1 MEEDRTRQE
10 QEQKKMAGRPETQQ
24 NSPHSR
30 RLPMPGGKDPDR
42 GEEEQ
47 EPVVDTGFMQEKIK
61 ARPVNHRKIL
71 RRTLGTA
78 GLAVLFG
85 GVACLVFLVMEPVIS
100 RLLYPD
106 EHKVQE
112 VTFSED
118 GQTADSAAGSSLETE
133 EINPEDMIQN
143 DSDLAS
149 SAASAAAEKAAD
161 EAARKAAK
169 AAAEAVDASG
179 ENLDQEIGQVID
191 SRAYTAADYQKIYG
205 MLNDTATEASKS
217 VVVVTRITADSTWYG
232 EEYENSGKAP
242 GLIVAEHEKQI
253 LILCEDQ
260 AVQGADE
267 ITVTFPDGTLM
278 KGQVVGIDTVSGYA
292 VVGVDGT
299 KISDSAR
306 QNFAVAELGSSKQ
319 SNLTGTPVIAL
330 GAPAGTVGSVSYGIV
345 TSTSTSLD
353 VIDASYKLLTTDIYG
368 SSAASGVLINL
379 SGQVLGIIDM
389 DYNGTD
395 MKNMISAVGITDMK
409 PLIGQLSN
417 GEKPAY
423 LGIHGADVPE
433 NVTKEQGVPQGAYVR
448 KVEEGSPAMAAG
460 VISGDVITEFDGT
473 SITTWSELLTK
484 LRSHQPGDDVTLKV
498 QRTGNDGYQEETL
511 QVSLQGQP
519 GK

>member
-1 MEEDRTRQE
+1 M
-10 QEQKKMAGRPETQQ
+10 
-24 NSPHSR
+24 
-30 RLPMPGGKDPDR
+30 
-42 GEEEQ
+42 
-47 EPVVDTGFMQEKIK
+47 DTGFMQEKIK

-106 EHKVQE
+106 ENKVQE

-118 GQTADSAAGSSLETE
+118 GQTMDSAAGSSLETE
-133 EINPEDMIQN
+133 EINPADMIQN

-149 SAASAAAEKAAD
+149 SAASAAAEKAAA
-161 EAARKAAK
+161 EAARK

-179 ENLDQEIGQVID
+179 ENLDQEIGQIID

-205 MLNDTATEASKS
+205 MLNDTAAKASKS
-217 VVVVTRITADSTWYG
+217 VAVVTRITADSTWYG

-242 GLIVAEHEKQI
+242 GLIVAEHDKQI

-278 KGQVVGIDTVSGYA
+278 KGKTVGIDTVSGYA

-306 QNFAVAELGSSKQ
+306 QNFAIAELGSSKQ

-389 DYNGTD
+389 DYNGAD

-409 PLIGQLSN
+409 ALIGQLSN

-484 LRSHQPGDDVTLKV
+484 LRSHQPGDDVKLKV
-498 QRTGNDGYQEETL
+498 QRTGNDGYQEESLQATL
-511 QVSLQGQP
+511 QEQP
-519 GK
+519 AK

>member
-1 MEEDRTRQE
+1 
-10 QEQKKMAGRPETQQ
+10 MAGRPETQQ

-106 EHKVQE
+106 ENKVQE

-118 GQTADSAAGSSLETE
+118 GQTMDSAAGSSLETE
-133 EINPEDMIQN
+133 EINPADMIQN

-149 SAASAAAEKAAD
+149 SAASAAAEKAAA
-161 EAARKAAK
+161 EAARK

-179 ENLDQEIGQVID
+179 ENLDQEIGQIID

-205 MLNDTATEASKS
+205 MLNDTAAKASKS
-217 VVVVTRITADSTWYG
+217 VAVVTRITADSTWYG

-242 GLIVAEHEKQI
+242 GLIVAEHDEQI

-278 KGQVVGIDTVSGYA
+278 KGKTVGIDTVSGYA

-306 QNFAVAELGSSKQ
+306 QNFAIAELGSSKQ

-389 DYNGTD
+389 DYNGAD

-409 PLIGQLSN
+409 ALIGQLSN

-484 LRSHQPGDDVTLKV
+484 LRSHQPGDDVKLKV
-498 QRTGNDGYQEETL
+498 QRTGNDGYQEESLQATL
-511 QVSLQGQP
+511 QEQP
-519 GK
+519 AK

>member
-106 EHKVQE
+106 ENKVQE

-118 GQTADSAAGSSLETE
+118 GQTMDSAAGSSLETE
-133 EINPEDMIQN
+133 EINPADMIQN

-149 SAASAAAEKAAD
+149 SAASAAAEKAAA
-161 EAARKAAK
+161 EAARK

-179 ENLDQEIGQVID
+179 ENLDQEIGQIID

-205 MLNDTATEASKS
+205 MLNDTAAKASKS
-217 VVVVTRITADSTWYG
+217 VAVVTRITADSTWYG

-242 GLIVAEHEKQI
+242 GLIVAEHDEQI

-278 KGQVVGIDTVSGYA
+278 KGKTVGIDTVSGYA

-306 QNFAVAELGSSKQ
+306 QNFAIAELGSSKQ

-389 DYNGTD
+389 DYNGAD
-395 MKNMISAVGITDMK
+395 MKNMISEVGITDMK
-409 PLIGQLSN
+409 ALIGQLSN

-484 LRSHQPGDDVTLKV
+484 LRSHQPGDDVKLKV
-498 QRTGNDGYQEETL
+498 QRTGNDGYQEESLQATL
-511 QVSLQGQP
+511 QEQP
-519 GK
+519 AK

>member
-1 MEEDRTRQE
+1 M
-10 QEQKKMAGRPETQQ
+10 
-24 NSPHSR
+24 
-30 RLPMPGGKDPDR
+30 
-42 GEEEQ
+42 
-47 EPVVDTGFMQEKIK
+47 DTGFMQEKIK

-106 EHKVQE
+106 ENKVQE

-118 GQTADSAAGSSLETE
+118 GQTMDSAAGSSLETE
-133 EINPEDMIQN
+133 EINPADMIQN

-149 SAASAAAEKAAD
+149 SAASAAAEKAAA
-161 EAARKAAK
+161 EAARK

-179 ENLDQEIGQVID
+179 ENLDQEIGQIID

-205 MLNDTATEASKS
+205 MLNDTAAKASKS
-217 VVVVTRITADSTWYG
+217 VAVVTRITADSTWYG

-242 GLIVAEHEKQI
+242 GLIVAEHDEQI

-278 KGQVVGIDTVSGYA
+278 KGKTVGIDTVSGYA

-306 QNFAVAELGSSKQ
+306 QNFAIAELGSSKQ

-389 DYNGTD
+389 DYNGAD

-409 PLIGQLSN
+409 ALIGQLSN

-484 LRSHQPGDDVTLKV
+484 RRSHQPGDDGKLKV
-498 QRTGNDGYQEETL
+498 QRTGNDGYQEESLQATL
-511 QVSLQGQP
+511 QEQP
-519 GK
+519 AK

>member
-1 MEEDRTRQE
+1 M
-10 QEQKKMAGRPETQQ
+10 
-24 NSPHSR
+24 
-30 RLPMPGGKDPDR
+30 
-42 GEEEQ
+42 
-47 EPVVDTGFMQEKIK
+47 DTGFMQEKIK

-106 EHKVQE
+106 ENKVQE

-118 GQTADSAAGSSLETE
+118 GQTMDSAAGSSLETE
-133 EINPEDMIQN
+133 EINPADMIQN
-143 DSDLAS
+143 DSELAS
-149 SAASAAAEKAAD
+149 SAASAAAEKAAA
-161 EAARKAAK
+161 EAARK

-205 MLNDTATEASKS
+205 MLNDTAAKASKS
-217 VVVVTRITADSTWYG
+217 VAVVTRITADSTWYG

-242 GLIVAEHEKQI
+242 GLIVAEHDKQI

-278 KGQVVGIDTVSGYA
+278 KGKTVGIDTVSGYA

-306 QNFAVAELGSSKQ
+306 QNFAIAELGSSKQ

-389 DYNGTD
+389 DYNGAD

-409 PLIGQLSN
+409 ALIGQLSN

-484 LRSHQPGDDVTLKV
+484 LRSHQPGDDVKLKV
-498 QRTGNDGYQEETL
+498 QRTGNDGYQEESLQATL
-511 QVSLQGQP
+511 QEQP
-519 GK
+519 AK

>member
-1 MEEDRTRQE
+1 M
-10 QEQKKMAGRPETQQ
+10 
-24 NSPHSR
+24 
-30 RLPMPGGKDPDR
+30 
-42 GEEEQ
+42 
-47 EPVVDTGFMQEKIK
+47 DTGFMQEKIK

-106 EHKVQE
+106 ENKVQE

-118 GQTADSAAGSSLETE
+118 GQTMDSAAGSSLETE
-133 EINPEDMIQN
+133 EINPADMIQN

-149 SAASAAAEKAAD
+149 SAASAAAEKAAA
-161 EAARKAAK
+161 EAARK

-179 ENLDQEIGQVID
+179 ENLDQEIGQIID

-205 MLNDTATEASKS
+205 MLNDTAAKASKS
-217 VVVVTRITADSTWYG
+217 VAVVTRITADSTWYG

-242 GLIVAEHEKQI
+242 GLIVAEHDEQI

-278 KGQVVGIDTVSGYA
+278 KGKTVGIDTVSGYA

-306 QNFAVAELGSSKQ
+306 QNFAIAELGSSKQ

-389 DYNGTD
+389 DYNGAD

-409 PLIGQLSN
+409 ALIGQLSN

-484 LRSHQPGDDVTLKV
+484 LRSHQPGDDVKLKV
-498 QRTGNDGYQEETL
+498 QRTGNDGYQEESLQATL
-511 QVSLQGQP
+511 QEQP
-519 GK
+519 AK

>member
-1 MEEDRTRQE
+1 M
-10 QEQKKMAGRPETQQ
+10 
-24 NSPHSR
+24 
-30 RLPMPGGKDPDR
+30 
-42 GEEEQ
+42 
-47 EPVVDTGFMQEKIK
+47 VDTGFMQEKIK

-106 EHKVQE
+106 ENKVQE

-118 GQTADSAAGSSLETE
+118 GQTMDSAAGSSFETE
-133 EINPEDMIQN
+133 EINPADMIQN

-149 SAASAAAEKAAD
+149 SAASAAAEKAAA
-161 EAARKAAK
+161 EAARK

-205 MLNDTATEASKS
+205 MLNDTAAKASKS
-217 VVVVTRITADSTWYG
+217 VAVVTRITADSTWYG

-242 GLIVAEHEKQI
+242 GLIVAEHDKQI

-278 KGQVVGIDTVSGYA
+278 KGKTVGIDTVSGYA

-306 QNFAVAELGSSKQ
+306 QNFAIAELGSSKQ

-389 DYNGTD
+389 DYNGAD

-409 PLIGQLSN
+409 ALIGQLSN

-484 LRSHQPGDDVTLKV
+484 LRSHQPGDDVKLKV
-498 QRTGNDGYQEETL
+498 QRTGNDGYQEE
-511 QVSLQGQP
+511 SLQAILQEQP
-519 GK
+519 AK

>member
-1 MEEDRTRQE
+1 M
-10 QEQKKMAGRPETQQ
+10 
-24 NSPHSR
+24 
-30 RLPMPGGKDPDR
+30 
-42 GEEEQ
+42 
-47 EPVVDTGFMQEKIK
+47 VDTGFMQEKIK

-106 EHKVQE
+106 ENKVQE

-118 GQTADSAAGSSLETE
+118 GQTMDSAAGSSLETE
-133 EINPEDMIQN
+133 EINPADMIQN
-143 DSDLAS
+143 DSELAS
-149 SAASAAAEKAAD
+149 SAASAAAEKAAA
-161 EAARKAAK
+161 EAARK

-205 MLNDTATEASKS
+205 MLNDTAAKASKS
-217 VVVVTRITADSTWYG
+217 VAVVTRITADSTWYG

-242 GLIVAEHEKQI
+242 GLIVAEHDKQI

-278 KGQVVGIDTVSGYA
+278 KGKTVGIDTVSGYA

-306 QNFAVAELGSSKQ
+306 QNFAIAELGSSKQ

-389 DYNGTD
+389 DYNGAD

-409 PLIGQLSN
+409 ALIGQLSN

-484 LRSHQPGDDVTLKV
+484 LRSHQPGDDVKLKV
-498 QRTGNDGYQEETL
+498 QRTGNDGYQEESLQATL
-511 QVSLQGQP
+511 QEQP
-519 GK
+519 AK

>member
-106 EHKVQE
+106 ENKVQE

-118 GQTADSAAGSSLETE
+118 GQTMDSAAGSSLETE
-133 EINPEDMIQN
+133 EINPADMIQN

-149 SAASAAAEKAAD
+149 SAASAAAEKAAA
-161 EAARKAAK
+161 EAARK

-179 ENLDQEIGQVID
+179 ENLDQEIGQIID

-205 MLNDTATEASKS
+205 MLNDTAAKASKS
-217 VVVVTRITADSTWYG
+217 VAVVTRITADSTWYG

-242 GLIVAEHEKQI
+242 GLIVAEHDEQI

-278 KGQVVGIDTVSGYA
+278 KGKTVGIDTVSGYA

-306 QNFAVAELGSSKQ
+306 QNFAIAELGSSKQ

-389 DYNGTD
+389 DYNGAD

-409 PLIGQLSN
+409 ALIGQLSN

-484 LRSHQPGDDVTLKV
+484 LRSHQPGDDVKLKV
-498 QRTGNDGYQEETL
+498 QRTGNDGYQEESLQATL
-511 QVSLQGQP
+511 QEQP
-519 GK
+519 AK

>member
-1 MEEDRTRQE
+1 M
-10 QEQKKMAGRPETQQ
+10 
-24 NSPHSR
+24 
-30 RLPMPGGKDPDR
+30 
-42 GEEEQ
+42 
-47 EPVVDTGFMQEKIK
+47 VDTGFMQEKIK

-106 EHKVQE
+106 ENKVQE

-118 GQTADSAAGSSLETE
+118 GQTMDSAAGSSLETE
-133 EINPEDMIQN
+133 EINPADMIQN

-149 SAASAAAEKAAD
+149 SAASAAAEKAAA
-161 EAARKAAK
+161 EAARK

-179 ENLDQEIGQVID
+179 ENLDQEIGQIID

-205 MLNDTATEASKS
+205 MLNDTAAKASKS
-217 VVVVTRITADSTWYG
+217 VAVVTRITADSTWYG

-242 GLIVAEHEKQI
+242 GLIVAEHDKQI

-278 KGQVVGIDTVSGYA
+278 KGKTVGIDTVSGYA

-306 QNFAVAELGSSKQ
+306 QNFAIAELGSSKQ

-389 DYNGTD
+389 DYNGAD

-409 PLIGQLSN
+409 ALIGQLSN

-484 LRSHQPGDDVTLKV
+484 LRSHQPGDDVKLKV
-498 QRTGNDGYQEETL
+498 QRTGNDGYQEESLQATL
-511 QVSLQGQP
+511 QEQP
-519 GK
+519 CRAAQEWLEFGKEFDWEHENSE

>member
-1 MEEDRTRQE
+1 M
-10 QEQKKMAGRPETQQ
+10 
-24 NSPHSR
+24 
-30 RLPMPGGKDPDR
+30 
-42 GEEEQ
+42 
-47 EPVVDTGFMQEKIK
+47 DTGFMQEKIK

-106 EHKVQE
+106 ENKVQE

-118 GQTADSAAGSSLETE
+118 GQTMDSAAGSSLETE
-133 EINPEDMIQN
+133 EINPADMIQN

-149 SAASAAAEKAAD
+149 SAASAAAEKAAA
-161 EAARKAAK
+161 EAARK

-179 ENLDQEIGQVID
+179 ENLDQEIGQIID

-205 MLNDTATEASKS
+205 MLNDTAAKASKS
-217 VVVVTRITADSTWYG
+217 VAVVTRITADSTWYG

-242 GLIVAEHEKQI
+242 GLIVAEHDEQI

-267 ITVTFPDGTLM
+267 ITVTFTDGTLM
-278 KGQVVGIDTVSGYA
+278 KGKTVGIDTVSGYA

-306 QNFAVAELGSSKQ
+306 QNFAIAELGSSKQ

-389 DYNGTD
+389 DYNGAD

-409 PLIGQLSN
+409 ALIGQLSN

-484 LRSHQPGDDVTLKV
+484 LRSHQPGDDVKLKV
-498 QRTGNDGYQEETL
+498 QRTGNDGYQEESLQATL
-511 QVSLQGQP
+511 QEQP
-519 GK
+519 AK

>member
-1 MEEDRTRQE
+1 
-10 QEQKKMAGRPETQQ
+10 MAGRPETQQ

-30 RLPMPGGKDPDR
+30 RLPMPGGKDPGR
-42 GEEEQ
+42 GDEEQ

-118 GQTADSAAGSSLETE
+118 GQTMDSAAGSSLETE
-133 EINPEDMIQN
+133 EINPADMIQN

-149 SAASAAAEKAAD
+149 SAASAAAEKAAE
-161 EAARKAAK
+161 EAARK

-205 MLNDTATEASKS
+205 MLNDTAAKASKS
-217 VVVVTRITADSTWYG
+217 VAVVTRITADSTWYG

-242 GLIVAEHEKQI
+242 GLIVAEHDKQI

-278 KGQVVGIDTVSGYA
+278 KGKTVGIDTVSGYA

-409 PLIGQLSN
+409 ALIGQLSN

-484 LRSHQPGDDVTLKV
+484 LRSHQPGDDVKLKV
-498 QRTGNDGYQEETL
+498 QRTGNDGYQEESLQATL
-511 QVSLQGQP
+511 QEQP
-519 GK
+519 AK

>member
-1 MEEDRTRQE
+1 M
-10 QEQKKMAGRPETQQ
+10 
-24 NSPHSR
+24 
-30 RLPMPGGKDPDR
+30 
-42 GEEEQ
+42 
-47 EPVVDTGFMQEKIK
+47 DTGFMQEKIK

-106 EHKVQE
+106 ENKVQE

-118 GQTADSAAGSSLETE
+118 GQTMDSAAGSSLETE
-133 EINPEDMIQN
+133 EINPADMIQN

-149 SAASAAAEKAAD
+149 SAASAAAEKAAA
-161 EAARKAAK
+161 EAARK

-205 MLNDTATEASKS
+205 MLNDTAAKASKS
-217 VVVVTRITADSTWYG
+217 VAVVTRITADSTWYG

-242 GLIVAEHEKQI
+242 GLIVAEHDEQI

-278 KGQVVGIDTVSGYA
+278 KGKTVGIDTVSGYA

-306 QNFAVAELGSSKQ
+306 QNFAIAELGSSKQ

-389 DYNGTD
+389 DYNGAD

-409 PLIGQLSN
+409 ALIGQLSN

-484 LRSHQPGDDVTLKV
+484 LRSHQPGDDVKLKV
-498 QRTGNDGYQEETL
+498 QRTGNDGYQEESLQATL
-511 QVSLQGQP
+511 QEQP
-519 GK
+519 AK

>member
-1 MEEDRTRQE
+1 M
-10 QEQKKMAGRPETQQ
+10 
-24 NSPHSR
+24 
-30 RLPMPGGKDPDR
+30 
-42 GEEEQ
+42 
-47 EPVVDTGFMQEKIK
+47 DTGFMQEKIK

-106 EHKVQE
+106 ENKVQE

-118 GQTADSAAGSSLETE
+118 GQTMDSAAGSSLETE
-133 EINPEDMIQN
+133 EINPADMIQN

-149 SAASAAAEKAAD
+149 SAASAAAEKAAE
-161 EAARKAAK
+161 EAARK

-205 MLNDTATEASKS
+205 MLNDTAAKASKS
-217 VVVVTRITADSTWYG
+217 VAVVTRITADSTWYG

-242 GLIVAEHEKQI
+242 GLIVAEHDKQI

-278 KGQVVGIDTVSGYA
+278 KGKTVGIDTVSGYA

-306 QNFAVAELGSSKQ
+306 QNFAIAELGSSKQ

-389 DYNGTD
+389 DYNGAD

-409 PLIGQLSN
+409 ALIGQLSN

-460 VISGDVITEFDGT
+460 VISGDVITEFDGAQIT
-473 SITTWSELLTK
+473 SWSEFLTK
-484 LRSHQPGDDVTLKV
+484 LRAHQPGDDVTLKV

>member
-1 MEEDRTRQE
+1 M
-10 QEQKKMAGRPETQQ
+10 
-24 NSPHSR
+24 
-30 RLPMPGGKDPDR
+30 
-42 GEEEQ
+42 
-47 EPVVDTGFMQEKIK
+47 VDTGFMQEKIK

-106 EHKVQE
+106 ENKVQE

-118 GQTADSAAGSSLETE
+118 GQTMDSAAGSSLETE
-133 EINPEDMIQN
+133 EINPADMIQN

-149 SAASAAAEKAAD
+149 SAASAAAEKAAE
-161 EAARKAAK
+161 EAARK

-205 MLNDTATEASKS
+205 MLNDTAAKASKS
-217 VVVVTRITADSTWYG
+217 VAVVTRITADSTWYG

-242 GLIVAEHEKQI
+242 GLIVAEHDKQI

-278 KGQVVGIDTVSGYA
+278 KGKTVGIDTVSGYA

-306 QNFAVAELGSSKQ
+306 QNFAIAELGSSKQ

-389 DYNGTD
+389 DYNGAD

-409 PLIGQLSN
+409 ALIGQLSN

-460 VISGDVITEFDGT
+460 VISGDVITEFDGAQIT
-473 SITTWSELLTK
+473 SWSEFLTK
-484 LRSHQPGDDVTLKV
+484 LRAHQPGDDVTLKV

>member
-1 MEEDRTRQE
+1 M
-10 QEQKKMAGRPETQQ
+10 
-24 NSPHSR
+24 
-30 RLPMPGGKDPDR
+30 
-42 GEEEQ
+42 
-47 EPVVDTGFMQEKIK
+47 DTGFMQEKIK

-106 EHKVQE
+106 ENKVQE

-118 GQTADSAAGSSLETE
+118 GQTMDSAAGSSFETE
-133 EINPEDMIQN
+133 EINPADMIQN

-149 SAASAAAEKAAD
+149 SAASAAAEKAAA
-161 EAARKAAK
+161 EAARK

-205 MLNDTATEASKS
+205 MLNDTAAKASKS
-217 VVVVTRITADSTWYG
+217 VAVVTRITADSTWYG

-242 GLIVAEHEKQI
+242 GLIVAEHDKQI

-278 KGQVVGIDTVSGYA
+278 KGKTVGIDTVSGYA

-306 QNFAVAELGSSKQ
+306 QNFAIAELGSSKQ

-389 DYNGTD
+389 DYNGAD

-409 PLIGQLSN
+409 ALIGQLSN

-484 LRSHQPGDDVTLKV
+484 LRSHQPGDDVKLKV
-498 QRTGNDGYQEETL
+498 QRTGNDGYQEESLQATL
-511 QVSLQGQP
+511 QEQP
-519 GK
+519 AK

>member
-1 MEEDRTRQE
+1 M
-10 QEQKKMAGRPETQQ
+10 
-24 NSPHSR
+24 
-30 RLPMPGGKDPDR
+30 
-42 GEEEQ
+42 
-47 EPVVDTGFMQEKIK
+47 VDTGFMQEKIK

-106 EHKVQE
+106 ENKVQE

-118 GQTADSAAGSSLETE
+118 GQTMDSAAGSSLETE
-133 EINPEDMIQN
+133 EINPADMIQN

-149 SAASAAAEKAAD
+149 SAASAAAEKAAA
-161 EAARKAAK
+161 EAARK

-179 ENLDQEIGQVID
+179 ENLDQEIGQIID

-205 MLNDTATEASKS
+205 MLNDTAAKASKS
-217 VVVVTRITADSTWYG
+217 VAVVTRITADSTWYG

-242 GLIVAEHEKQI
+242 GLIVAEHDEQI

-278 KGQVVGIDTVSGYA
+278 KGKTVGIDTVSGYA

-306 QNFAVAELGSSKQ
+306 QNFAIAELGSSKQ

-389 DYNGTD
+389 DYNGAD

-409 PLIGQLSN
+409 ALIGQLSN

-484 LRSHQPGDDVTLKV
+484 LRSHQPGDDVKLKV
-498 QRTGNDGYQEETL
+498 QRTGNDGYQEESLQATL
-511 QVSLQGQP
+511 QEQP
-519 GK
+519 AK

>member
-1 MEEDRTRQE
+1 M
-10 QEQKKMAGRPETQQ
+10 
-24 NSPHSR
+24 
-30 RLPMPGGKDPDR
+30 
-42 GEEEQ
+42 
-47 EPVVDTGFMQEKIK
+47 VDTGFMQEKIK

-106 EHKVQE
+106 ENKVQE

-118 GQTADSAAGSSLETE
+118 GQTMDSAAGSSLETE
-133 EINPEDMIQN
+133 EINPADMIQN

-149 SAASAAAEKAAD
+149 SAASAAAEKAAA
-161 EAARKAAK
+161 EAARK

-179 ENLDQEIGQVID
+179 ENLDQEIGQIID

-205 MLNDTATEASKS
+205 MLNDTAAKASKS
-217 VVVVTRITADSTWYG
+217 VAVVTRITADSTWYG

-242 GLIVAEHEKQI
+242 GLIVAEHDKQI

-278 KGQVVGIDTVSGYA
+278 KGKTVGIDTVSGYA

-306 QNFAVAELGSSKQ
+306 QNFAIAELGSSKQ

-389 DYNGTD
+389 DYNGAD

-409 PLIGQLSN
+409 ALIGQLSN

-484 LRSHQPGDDVTLKV
+484 LRSHQPGDDVKLKV
-498 QRTGNDGYQEETL
+498 QRTGNDGYQEESLQATL
-511 QVSLQGQP
+511 QEQP
-519 GK
+519 AK

>member
-1 MEEDRTRQE
+1 MEENRSKQE
-10 QEQKKMAGRPETQQ
+10 QE
-24 NSPHSR
+24 
-30 RLPMPGGKDPDR
+30 PM
-42 GEEEQ
+42 
-47 EPVVDTGFMQEKIK
+47 VDTGFMQEKIK

-106 EHKVQE
+106 ENKVQE

-118 GQTADSAAGSSLETE
+118 GQTMDSAAGSSLETE
-133 EINPEDMIQN
+133 EINPADMIQN

-149 SAASAAAEKAAD
+149 SAASAAAEKAAA
-161 EAARKAAK
+161 EAARK

-205 MLNDTATEASKS
+205 MLNDTAAKASKS
-217 VVVVTRITADSTWYG
+217 VAVVTRITADSTWYG

-242 GLIVAEHEKQI
+242 GLIVAEHDKQI

-267 ITVTFPDGTLM
+267 ITVTFPDGTLI
-278 KGQVVGIDTVSGYA
+278 KGKTVGIDTVSGYA

-306 QNFAVAELGSSKQ
+306 QNFAIAELGSSKQ

-389 DYNGTD
+389 DYNGAD

-409 PLIGQLSN
+409 ALIGQLSN

-484 LRSHQPGDDVTLKV
+484 LRSHQPGDDVKLKV
-498 QRTGNDGYQEETL
+498 QRTGNDGYQEESLQATL
-511 QVSLQGQP
+511 QEQP
-519 GK
+519 AK

>member
-1 MEEDRTRQE
+1 M
-10 QEQKKMAGRPETQQ
+10 
-24 NSPHSR
+24 
-30 RLPMPGGKDPDR
+30 
-42 GEEEQ
+42 
-47 EPVVDTGFMQEKIK
+47 DTGFMQEKIK

-106 EHKVQE
+106 ENKVQE

-118 GQTADSAAGSSLETE
+118 GQTMDSAAGSSLETE
-133 EINPEDMIQN
+133 EINPADMIQN

-149 SAASAAAEKAAD
+149 SAASAAAEKAAE
-161 EAARKAAK
+161 EAARK

-205 MLNDTATEASKS
+205 MLNDTAAKASKS
-217 VVVVTRITADSTWYG
+217 VAVVTRITADSTWYG

-242 GLIVAEHEKQI
+242 GLIVAEHDKQI

-278 KGQVVGIDTVSGYA
+278 KGKTVGIDTVSGYA

-306 QNFAVAELGSSKQ
+306 QNFAIAELGSSKQ

-389 DYNGTD
+389 DYNGAD

-409 PLIGQLSN
+409 ALIGQLSN

-484 LRSHQPGDDVTLKV
+484 LRSHQPGDDVKLKV
-498 QRTGNDGYQEETL
+498 QRTGNDGYQEESLQATL
-511 QVSLQGQP
+511 QEQP
-519 GK
+519 AK

>member
-133 EINPEDMIQN
+133 EINPADMIQN

-149 SAASAAAEKAAD
+149 SAASAAAEKAAA
-161 EAARKAAK
+161 EAARK

-179 ENLDQEIGQVID
+179 ENLDQEIGQIID

-205 MLNDTATEASKS
+205 MLNDTAAKASKS
-217 VVVVTRITADSTWYG
+217 VAVVTRITADSTWYG

-460 VISGDVITEFDGT
+460 VISGDVITEFDGAQIT
-473 SITTWSELLTK
+473 SWSEFLTK
-484 LRSHQPGDDVTLKV
+484 LRAHQPGDDVTLKV

>member
-1 MEEDRTRQE
+1 M
-10 QEQKKMAGRPETQQ
+10 
-24 NSPHSR
+24 
-30 RLPMPGGKDPDR
+30 
-42 GEEEQ
+42 
-47 EPVVDTGFMQEKIK
+47 DTGFMQEKIK

-106 EHKVQE
+106 ENKVQE

-118 GQTADSAAGSSLETE
+118 GQTMDSAAGSSFETE
-133 EINPEDMIQN
+133 EINPADMIQN

-149 SAASAAAEKAAD
+149 SAASAAAEKAAA
-161 EAARKAAK
+161 EAARK

-179 ENLDQEIGQVID
+179 ENLDQEIGQIID

-205 MLNDTATEASKS
+205 MLNDTAAKASKS
-217 VVVVTRITADSTWYG
+217 VAVVTRITADSTWYG

-242 GLIVAEHEKQI
+242 GLIVAEHDEQI

-260 AVQGADE
+260 AVQGADV

-278 KGQVVGIDTVSGYA
+278 KGKTVGIDTVSGYA

-306 QNFAVAELGSSKQ
+306 QNFAIAELGSSKQ

-389 DYNGTD
+389 DYNGAD

-409 PLIGQLSN
+409 ALIGQLSN

-484 LRSHQPGDDVTLKV
+484 LRSHQPGDDVKLKV
-498 QRTGNDGYQEETL
+498 QRTGNDGYQEESLQATL
-511 QVSLQGQP
+511 QEQP
-519 GK
+519 AK

>member
-1 MEEDRTRQE
+1 MEENRSKQE
-10 QEQKKMAGRPETQQ
+10 QEP
-24 NSPHSR
+24 
-30 RLPMPGGKDPDR
+30 L
-42 GEEEQ
+42 
-47 EPVVDTGFMQEKIK
+47 VDTGFMQEKIK

-85 GVACLVFLVMEPVIS
+85 GVACLVFLVMEPVFS

-106 EHKVQE
+106 ENKVQE

-118 GQTADSAAGSSLETE
+118 GQTMDSAAGSSLETE
-133 EINPEDMIQN
+133 EINPADMIQN

-149 SAASAAAEKAAD
+149 SAASAAAEKAAE
-161 EAARKAAK
+161 EAARK

-205 MLNDTATEASKS
+205 MLNDTAAKASKS
-217 VVVVTRITADSTWYG
+217 VAVVTRITADSTWYG

-242 GLIVAEHEKQI
+242 GLIVAEHDKQI

-278 KGQVVGIDTVSGYA
+278 KGKTVGIDTVSGYA

-306 QNFAVAELGSSKQ
+306 QNFAIAELGSSKQ

-389 DYNGTD
+389 DYNGAD

-409 PLIGQLSN
+409 ALIGQLSN

-484 LRSHQPGDDVTLKV
+484 LSSHQPGDDVKLKV
-498 QRTGNDGYQEETL
+498 QRTGNDGYQEESLQATL
-511 QVSLQGQP
+511 QEQP
-519 GK
+519 AK

>member
-1 MEEDRTRQE
+1 M
-10 QEQKKMAGRPETQQ
+10 
-24 NSPHSR
+24 
-30 RLPMPGGKDPDR
+30 
-42 GEEEQ
+42 
-47 EPVVDTGFMQEKIK
+47 DTGFMQEKIK

-106 EHKVQE
+106 ENKVQE

-118 GQTADSAAGSSLETE
+118 GQTMDSAAGSSLETE
-133 EINPEDMIQN
+133 EINPADMIQN

-149 SAASAAAEKAAD
+149 SAASAAAEKAAA
-161 EAARKAAK
+161 EAARK

-179 ENLDQEIGQVID
+179 ENLDQEIGQIID

-205 MLNDTATEASKS
+205 MLNDTAAKASKS
-217 VVVVTRITADSTWYG
+217 VAVVTRITADSTWYG

-242 GLIVAEHEKQI
+242 GLIVAEHDEQI

-278 KGQVVGIDTVSGYA
+278 KGKTVGIDTVSGYA

-306 QNFAVAELGSSKQ
+306 QNFAIAELGSSKQ

-389 DYNGTD
+389 DYNGAD

-409 PLIGQLSN
+409 ALIGQLSN

-484 LRSHQPGDDVTLKV
+484 LSSHQPGDDVKLKV
-498 QRTGNDGYQEETL
+498 QRTGNDGYQEESLQATL
-511 QVSLQGQP
+511 QEQP
-519 GK
+519 AK

>member
-1 MEEDRTRQE
+1 M
-10 QEQKKMAGRPETQQ
+10 
-24 NSPHSR
+24 
-30 RLPMPGGKDPDR
+30 
-42 GEEEQ
+42 
-47 EPVVDTGFMQEKIK
+47 VDTGFMQEKIK

-106 EHKVQE
+106 ENKVQE

-118 GQTADSAAGSSLETE
+118 GQTMDSAAGSSLETE
-133 EINPEDMIQN
+133 EINPADMIQN

-149 SAASAAAEKAAD
+149 SAASAAAEKAAA
-161 EAARKAAK
+161 EAARK

-205 MLNDTATEASKS
+205 MLNDTAAKASKS
-217 VVVVTRITADSTWYG
+217 VAVVTRITADSTWYG

-242 GLIVAEHEKQI
+242 GLIVAEHDKQI

-278 KGQVVGIDTVSGYA
+278 KGKTVGIDTVSGYA

-306 QNFAVAELGSSKQ
+306 QNFAIAELGSSKQ

-389 DYNGTD
+389 DYNGAD

-409 PLIGQLSN
+409 ALIGQLSN

-484 LRSHQPGDDVTLKV
+484 LRSHQPGDDVKLKV
-498 QRTGNDGYQEETL
+498 QRTGNDGYQEESLQATL
-511 QVSLQGQP
+511 QEQP
-519 GK
+519 AK

>member
-1 MEEDRTRQE
+1 M
-10 QEQKKMAGRPETQQ
+10 
-24 NSPHSR
+24 
-30 RLPMPGGKDPDR
+30 
-42 GEEEQ
+42 
-47 EPVVDTGFMQEKIK
+47 DTGFMQEKIK

-106 EHKVQE
+106 ENKVQE

-118 GQTADSAAGSSLETE
+118 GQTMDSAAGSSLETE

-143 DSDLAS
+143 DSELAS
-149 SAASAAAEKAAD
+149 SAASAAAEKAAA
-161 EAARKAAK
+161 EAARK

-205 MLNDTATEASKS
+205 MLNDTAAKASKS
-217 VVVVTRITADSTWYG
+217 VAVVTRITADSTWYG

-242 GLIVAEHEKQI
+242 GLIVAEHDKQI

-278 KGQVVGIDTVSGYA
+278 KGKTVGIDTVSGYA

-306 QNFAVAELGSSKQ
+306 QNFAIAELGSSKQ

-389 DYNGTD
+389 DYNGAD

-409 PLIGQLSN
+409 ALIGQLSN

-460 VISGDVITEFDGT
+460 VISGDVITEFDGAQIT
-473 SITTWSELLTK
+473 SWSELLTK
-484 LRSHQPGDDVTLKV
+484 LSSHQPGDDVKLKV
-498 QRTGNDGYQEETL
+498 QRTGNDGYQEESLQATL
-511 QVSLQGQP
+511 QEQP
-519 GK
+519 AK

>member
-1 MEEDRTRQE
+1 M
-10 QEQKKMAGRPETQQ
+10 
-24 NSPHSR
+24 
-30 RLPMPGGKDPDR
+30 
-42 GEEEQ
+42 
-47 EPVVDTGFMQEKIK
+47 VDTGFMQEKIK

-106 EHKVQE
+106 ENKVQE

-118 GQTADSAAGSSLETE
+118 GQTMDSAAGSSLETE
-133 EINPEDMIQN
+133 EINPADMIQN

-149 SAASAAAEKAAD
+149 SAASAAAEKAAA
-161 EAARKAAK
+161 EAARK

-205 MLNDTATEASKS
+205 MLNDTAAKASKS
-217 VVVVTRITADSTWYG
+217 VAVVTRITADSTWYG

-242 GLIVAEHEKQI
+242 GLIVAEHDKQI

-278 KGQVVGIDTVSGYA
+278 KGKTVGIDTVSGYA

-306 QNFAVAELGSSKQ
+306 QNFAIAELGSSKQ

-389 DYNGTD
+389 DYNGAD

-409 PLIGQLSN
+409 ALIGQLSN

-484 LRSHQPGDDVTLKV
+484 LSSHQPGDDVKLKV
-498 QRTGNDGYQEETL
+498 QRTGNDGYQEESLQATL
-511 QVSLQGQP
+511 QEQP
-519 GK
+519 AK

>member
-1 MEEDRTRQE
+1 M
-10 QEQKKMAGRPETQQ
+10 
-24 NSPHSR
+24 
-30 RLPMPGGKDPDR
+30 
-42 GEEEQ
+42 
-47 EPVVDTGFMQEKIK
+47 DTGFMQEKIK

-106 EHKVQE
+106 ENKVQE

-118 GQTADSAAGSSLETE
+118 GQTMDSAAGSSLETE
-133 EINPEDMIQN
+133 EINPADMIQN

-149 SAASAAAEKAAD
+149 SAASAAAEKAAA
-161 EAARKAAK
+161 EAARK

-179 ENLDQEIGQVID
+179 ENLDQEIGQIIE

-205 MLNDTATEASKS
+205 MLNDTAAKASKS
-217 VVVVTRITADSTWYG
+217 VAVVTRITADSTWYG

-242 GLIVAEHEKQI
+242 GLIVAEHDEQI

-278 KGQVVGIDTVSGYA
+278 KGKTVGIDTVSGYA

-389 DYNGTD
+389 DYNGAD

-409 PLIGQLSN
+409 ALIGQLSN

-484 LRSHQPGDDVTLKV
+484 LRSHQPGDDVKLKV
-498 QRTGNDGYQEETL
+498 QRTGNDGYQEESLQATL
-511 QVSLQGQP
+511 QEQP
-519 GK
+519 AK

>member
-1 MEEDRTRQE
+1 M
-10 QEQKKMAGRPETQQ
+10 
-24 NSPHSR
+24 
-30 RLPMPGGKDPDR
+30 
-42 GEEEQ
+42 
-47 EPVVDTGFMQEKIK
+47 VDTGFMQEKIK

-106 EHKVQE
+106 ENKVQE

-118 GQTADSAAGSSLETE
+118 GQTMDSAAGSSLETE
-133 EINPEDMIQN
+133 EINPADMIQN
-143 DSDLAS
+143 DSELAS
-149 SAASAAAEKAAD
+149 SAASAAAEKAAA
-161 EAARKAAK
+161 EAARK

-205 MLNDTATEASKS
+205 MLNDTAAKASKS
-217 VVVVTRITADSTWYG
+217 VAVVTRITADSTWYG

-242 GLIVAEHEKQI
+242 GLIVAEHDKQI

-260 AVQGADE
+260 TVQGADE

-278 KGQVVGIDTVSGYA
+278 KGKTVGIDTVSGYA

-306 QNFAVAELGSSKQ
+306 QNFAIAELGSSKQ

-389 DYNGTD
+389 DYNGAD

-409 PLIGQLSN
+409 ALIGQLSN

-484 LRSHQPGDDVTLKV
+484 LRSHQPGDDVKLKV
-498 QRTGNDGYQEETL
+498 QRTGNDGYQEESLQATL
-511 QVSLQGQP
+511 QEQP
-519 GK
+519 AK

>member
-1 MEEDRTRQE
+1 M
-10 QEQKKMAGRPETQQ
+10 
-24 NSPHSR
+24 
-30 RLPMPGGKDPDR
+30 
-42 GEEEQ
+42 
-47 EPVVDTGFMQEKIK
+47 DTGFMQEKIK

-106 EHKVQE
+106 ENKVQE

-118 GQTADSAAGSSLETE
+118 GQTMDSAAGSSLETE
-133 EINPEDMIQN
+133 EINPADMIQN
-143 DSDLAS
+143 DSELAS
-149 SAASAAAEKAAD
+149 SAASAAAEKAAA
-161 EAARKAAK
+161 EAARK

-205 MLNDTATEASKS
+205 MLNDTAAKASKS
-217 VVVVTRITADSTWYG
+217 VAVVTRITADSTWYG

-242 GLIVAEHEKQI
+242 GLIVAEHDKQI

-260 AVQGADE
+260 TVQGADE

-278 KGQVVGIDTVSGYA
+278 KGKTVGIDTVSGYA

-306 QNFAVAELGSSKQ
+306 QNFAIAELGSSKQ

-389 DYNGTD
+389 DYNGAD

-409 PLIGQLSN
+409 ALIGQLSN

-484 LRSHQPGDDVTLKV
+484 LRSHQPGDDVKLKV
-498 QRTGNDGYQEETL
+498 QRTGNDGYQEESLQATL
-511 QVSLQGQP
+511 QEQP
-519 GK
+519 AK

>member
-1 MEEDRTRQE
+1 M
-10 QEQKKMAGRPETQQ
+10 
-24 NSPHSR
+24 
-30 RLPMPGGKDPDR
+30 
-42 GEEEQ
+42 
-47 EPVVDTGFMQEKIK
+47 DTGFMQEKIK

-106 EHKVQE
+106 ENKVQE

-118 GQTADSAAGSSLETE
+118 GQTMDSAAGSSFETE
-133 EINPEDMIQN
+133 EINPADMIQN

-149 SAASAAAEKAAD
+149 SAASAAAEKAAA
-161 EAARKAAK
+161 EAARK

-179 ENLDQEIGQVID
+179 ENLDQEIGQIID

-205 MLNDTATEASKS
+205 MLNDTAAKASKS
-217 VVVVTRITADSTWYG
+217 VAVVTRITADSTWYG

-242 GLIVAEHEKQI
+242 GLIVAEHDEQI

-278 KGQVVGIDTVSGYA
+278 KGKTVGIDTVSGYA

-306 QNFAVAELGSSKQ
+306 QNFAIAELGSSKQ

-389 DYNGTD
+389 DYNGAD

-409 PLIGQLSN
+409 ALIGQLSN

-484 LRSHQPGDDVTLKV
+484 LRSHQPGDDVKLKV
-498 QRTGNDGYQEETL
+498 QRTGNDGYQEE
-511 QVSLQGQP
+511 SL
-519 GK
+519 

>member
-1 MEEDRTRQE
+1 M
-10 QEQKKMAGRPETQQ
+10 
-24 NSPHSR
+24 
-30 RLPMPGGKDPDR
+30 
-42 GEEEQ
+42 
-47 EPVVDTGFMQEKIK
+47 VDTGFMQEKIK

-106 EHKVQE
+106 ENKVQE

-118 GQTADSAAGSSLETE
+118 GQTMDSAAGSSFETE
-133 EINPEDMIQN
+133 EINPADMIQN

-149 SAASAAAEKAAD
+149 SAASAAAEKAAA
-161 EAARKAAK
+161 EAARK

-205 MLNDTATEASKS
+205 MLNDTAAKASKS
-217 VVVVTRITADSTWYG
+217 VAVVTRITADSTWYG

-242 GLIVAEHEKQI
+242 GLIVAEHDKQI

-278 KGQVVGIDTVSGYA
+278 KGKTVGIDTVSGYA

-306 QNFAVAELGSSKQ
+306 QNFAIAELGSSKQ

-389 DYNGTD
+389 DYNGAD

-409 PLIGQLSN
+409 ALIGQLSN

-484 LRSHQPGDDVTLKV
+484 LRSHQPGDDVKLKV
-498 QRTGNDGYQEETL
+498 QRTGNDGYQEESLQATL
-511 QVSLQGQP
+511 QEQP
-519 GK
+519 AK

>member
-149 SAASAAAEKAAD
+149 SAASAAAEKAAE
-161 EAARKAAK
+161 EAARK

-205 MLNDTATEASKS
+205 MLNDTAAKASKS
-217 VVVVTRITADSTWYG
+217 VAVVTRITADSTWYG

-242 GLIVAEHEKQI
+242 GLIVAEHDKQI

-278 KGQVVGIDTVSGYA
+278 KGKTVGIDTVSGYA

-306 QNFAVAELGSSKQ
+306 QNFAIAELGSSKQ

-389 DYNGTD
+389 DYNGAD

-409 PLIGQLSN
+409 ALIGQLSN

-460 VISGDVITEFDGT
+460 VISGDVITEFDGAQIT
-473 SITTWSELLTK
+473 SWSEFLTK
-484 LRSHQPGDDVTLKV
+484 LRAHQPGDDVTLKV

>member
-1 MEEDRTRQE
+1 M
-10 QEQKKMAGRPETQQ
+10 
-24 NSPHSR
+24 
-30 RLPMPGGKDPDR
+30 
-42 GEEEQ
+42 
-47 EPVVDTGFMQEKIK
+47 DTGFMQEKIK

-106 EHKVQE
+106 ENKVQE

-118 GQTADSAAGSSLETE
+118 GQTMDSAAGSSLETE
-133 EINPEDMIQN
+133 EINPADMIQN
-143 DSDLAS
+143 DSELAS
-149 SAASAAAEKAAD
+149 SAASAAAEKAAA
-161 EAARKAAK
+161 EAARK

-205 MLNDTATEASKS
+205 MLNDTAAKASKS
-217 VVVVTRITADSTWYG
+217 VAVVTRITADSTWYG

-242 GLIVAEHEKQI
+242 GLIVAEHDKQI

-278 KGQVVGIDTVSGYA
+278 KGKTVGIDTVSGYA

-306 QNFAVAELGSSKQ
+306 QNFAIAELGSSKQ

-389 DYNGTD
+389 DYNGAD

-409 PLIGQLSN
+409 ALIGQLSN

-484 LRSHQPGDDVTLKV
+484 LSSHQPGDDVKLKV
-498 QRTGNDGYQEETL
+498 QRTGNDGYQEESLQATL
-511 QVSLQGQP
+511 QEQP
-519 GK
+519 AK

>member
-1 MEEDRTRQE
+1 M
-10 QEQKKMAGRPETQQ
+10 
-24 NSPHSR
+24 
-30 RLPMPGGKDPDR
+30 
-42 GEEEQ
+42 
-47 EPVVDTGFMQEKIK
+47 DTGFMQEKIK

-106 EHKVQE
+106 ENKVQE

-118 GQTADSAAGSSLETE
+118 GQTMDSAAGSSLETE
-133 EINPEDMIQN
+133 EINPADMIQN

-149 SAASAAAEKAAD
+149 SAASAAAEKAAA
-161 EAARKAAK
+161 EAARK

-205 MLNDTATEASKS
+205 MLNDTAAKASKS
-217 VVVVTRITADSTWYG
+217 VAVVTRITADSTWYG

-242 GLIVAEHEKQI
+242 GLIVAEHDKQI

-278 KGQVVGIDTVSGYA
+278 KGKTVGIDTVSGYA

-306 QNFAVAELGSSKQ
+306 QNFAIAELGSSKQ

-389 DYNGTD
+389 DYNGAD

-409 PLIGQLSN
+409 ALIGQLSN

-484 LRSHQPGDDVTLKV
+484 LRSHQPGDDVKLKV
-498 QRTGNDGYQEETL
+498 QRTGNDGYQEESLQATL
-511 QVSLQGQP
+511 QEQP
-519 GK
+519 AK

>member
-1 MEEDRTRQE
+1 M
-10 QEQKKMAGRPETQQ
+10 
-24 NSPHSR
+24 
-30 RLPMPGGKDPDR
+30 
-42 GEEEQ
+42 
-47 EPVVDTGFMQEKIK
+47 VDTGFMQEKIK

-106 EHKVQE
+106 ENKVQE

-118 GQTADSAAGSSLETE
+118 GQTMDSAAGSSLETE
-133 EINPEDMIQN
+133 EINPADMIQN
-143 DSDLAS
+143 DSELAS
-149 SAASAAAEKAAD
+149 SAASAAAEKAAA
-161 EAARKAAK
+161 EAARK

-205 MLNDTATEASKS
+205 MLNDTAAKASKS
-217 VVVVTRITADSTWYG
+217 VAVVTRITADSTWYG

-242 GLIVAEHEKQI
+242 GLIVAEHDKQI

-278 KGQVVGIDTVSGYA
+278 KGKTVGIDTVSGYA

-306 QNFAVAELGSSKQ
+306 QNFAIAELGSSKQ

-389 DYNGTD
+389 DYNGAD

-409 PLIGQLSN
+409 ALIGQLSN

-484 LRSHQPGDDVTLKV
+484 LSSHQPGDDVKLKV
-498 QRTGNDGYQEETL
+498 QRTGNDGYQEESLQATL
-511 QVSLQGQP
+511 QEQP
-519 GK
+519 AK

>member
-1 MEEDRTRQE
+1 M
-10 QEQKKMAGRPETQQ
+10 
-24 NSPHSR
+24 
-30 RLPMPGGKDPDR
+30 
-42 GEEEQ
+42 
-47 EPVVDTGFMQEKIK
+47 VDTGFMQEKIK

-106 EHKVQE
+106 ENKVQE

-118 GQTADSAAGSSLETE
+118 GQTMDSAAGSSFETE
-133 EINPEDMIQN
+133 EINPADMIQN
-143 DSDLAS
+143 DSELAS
-149 SAASAAAEKAAD
+149 SAASAAAEKAAA
-161 EAARKAAK
+161 EAARK

-205 MLNDTATEASKS
+205 MLNDTAAKASKS
-217 VVVVTRITADSTWYG
+217 VAVVTRITADSTWYG

-242 GLIVAEHEKQI
+242 GLIVAEHDKQI

-278 KGQVVGIDTVSGYA
+278 KGKTVGIDTVSGYA

-306 QNFAVAELGSSKQ
+306 QNFAIAELGSSKQ

-389 DYNGTD
+389 DYNGAD

-409 PLIGQLSN
+409 ALIGQLSN

-484 LRSHQPGDDVTLKV
+484 LRSHQPGDDVKLKV
-498 QRTGNDGYQEETL
+498 QRTGNDGYQEESLQATL
-511 QVSLQGQP
+511 QEQP
-519 GK
+519 AK